1 MNENIAARQQAEEQQ
16 RIARNR
22 FQQDPNN
29 PPQPQEPTELSDPVD
44 SFEAENPTE
53 RFGLDEDEE
62 EKLFEN

>member
-1 MNENIAARQQAEEQQ
+1 MNENIAARQQAVEQQ

-29 PPQPQEPTELSDPVD
+29 LPQPQEPTELSDPVD